1 MRHYDGLFHLQ
12 KVLLVLIRTRRCCT
26 RRRKLRTEYDCIA
39 NIEGDRGRERGKEGT
54 ETREKM
60 RQDKTKKSREVTKK
74 CKEKKEIRKRIRR
87 KSGGMK
93 EKKWKEEKAK
103 NGDG

>member
-1 MRHYDGLFHLQ
+1 
-12 KVLLVLIRTRRCCT
+12 
-26 RRRKLRTEYDCIA
+26 
-39 NIEGDRGRERGKEGT
+39 
-54 ETREKM
+54 M